1 MSENTLKK
9 SSIQTI
15 DGSVVRFSSKGV
27 PIPPNSTQRTD
38 KIYKPQTKTNEASMN
53 QSSYQ
58 RPARLENL
66 RKRRMP
72 TTAVTSMATG
82 VRTWISHGSPR
93 TCEPD
98 DISWFVPT
106 VMVGRQSAEMMMS
119 KESS

>member
-1 MSENTLKK
+1 MFEFTLKK
-9 SSIQTI
+9 SSMKAP
-15 DGSVVRFSSKGV
+15 DGSVAMFSSKGV
-27 PIPPNSTQRTD
+27 PIPPNSTHRTD
-38 KIYKPQTKTNEASMN
+38 IIYKPHTKTNEAMMN
-53 QSSYQ
+53 QSSNQ

-98 DISWFVPT
+98 DISWSVLP
-106 VMVGRQSAEMMMS
+106 VVVGRQSAQMMMS
-119 KESS
+119 KERS